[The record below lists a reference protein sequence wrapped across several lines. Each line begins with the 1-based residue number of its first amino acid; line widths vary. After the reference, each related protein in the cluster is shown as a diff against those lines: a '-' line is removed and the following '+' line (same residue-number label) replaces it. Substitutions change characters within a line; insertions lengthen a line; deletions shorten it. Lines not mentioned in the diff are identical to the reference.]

1 MSLKLLL
8 TDSFSPLGQALL
20 HDLEREPFSLLVPG
34 VEEVDWADSAAVDTY
49 MHHRRPDLVVNSYGL
64 EQLIVSSAGADTFIR
79 ATANL
84 ASTCGARNTP
94 IVHLSSY
101 QVFSGDSKS
110 THSEKDSVNPVSE
123 TGRALVTAEHELA
136 TLAPRHISLRAGWV
150 IGVYGENLLTRLLD
164 GYLGGRAVQ
173 ANRRLRGAPTTM
185 ADLTRVIV
193 ALLKQISCG
202 AENWGVMHYCSG
214 DACTEEEF
222 AEHLLQLLIQ
232 QQLLN
237 AEPSLTIIDEPS
249 TSEPASAILTCRN
262 IRDGFGVQSRSWR
275 PSLLPL
281 VRQWLH
287 KRERLVAS

>member
-8 TDSFSPLGQALL
+8 TDTHSSLGQSLL
-20 HDLEREPFSLLVPG
+20 HDLEREPFNLLAPDAQ
-34 VEEVDWADSAAVDTY
+34 ELDWANAAAVDSY
-49 MHHRRPDLVVNSYGL
+49 IHHRRPDLVINTFGL
-64 EQLIVSSAGADTFIR
+64 DALVAGQGADAFVH
-79 ATANL
+79 AAANL
-84 ASTCGARNTP
+84 ASTSGARNTP

-101 QVFSGDSKS
+101 QVFSGDNKG
-110 THSEKDSVNPVSE
+110 THSEKDPVNPLSE
-123 TGRALVTAEHELA
+123 IGKVLVAAEQEMA
-136 TLAPRHISLRAGWV
+136 TLAPRHISLRSSWV
-150 IGVYGENLLTRLLD
+150 IGSYGDNLLTRLLE

-173 ANRRLRGAPTTM
+173 ANRRLRGAPTTL

-193 ALLKQISCG
+193 ALAKQISSG

-232 QQLLN
+232 QQLLT
-237 AEPSLTIIDEPS
+237 AEPSLTIIDELS
-249 TSEPASAILTCRN
+249 TIEPASAILTCRT
-262 IRDGFGVQSRSWR
+262 IRDNFGVQSRSWR

-287 KRERLVAS
+287 NREQH